1 MNSTRVLSALLIT
14 GLWLGAVAVPRAED
28 GLTDVVFEPAAFDPV
43 QGEQAVIRFQ
53 SNRSGQA
60 IIRLFGPDWHQV
72 RELAIEGIEPE
83 GPASVAWDGRDDEG
97 NLVPAEVYFPVIE
110 LTDRKGEVRTIDPT
124 LGPRPGQV
132 FVEDLR
138 FDPERGAVTYSLQA
152 PARVTLLAGISDGG
166 PLLRTLVA
174 DAPRRAGPH
183 HEPWDGMDADGVVDV
198 PAQPGFRLYAEGVG
212 VWQPSVA
219 VTSGS
224 DESYFQYRR
233 RVESRLVKQR
243 PDIRVIGGTP
253 AALPKPVDMTPEP
266 RFDLSVSGT
275 PDEDGLPVVSGRV
288 LVQVALEESVR
299 IPVIER
305 RFEIVLFVDQRF
317 VTEVEDGRSPATVI
331 WDSTQ
336 VSDGEHLLTVNVAT
350 LPGQI
355 SAASLRVRV
364 RNNP

>member
-1 MNSTRVLSALLIT
+1 MSPKRVLSALVMA
-14 GLWLGAVAVPRAED
+14 GLWLGAVAISRAED
-28 GLTDVVFEPAAFDPV
+28 GLTDVVFEPAAFDPA
-43 QGEQAVIRFQ
+43 QGEQTVIRFQ
-53 SNRSGQA
+53 SGRSGQA

-72 RELAIEGIEPE
+72 RELAIEDIEPE
-83 GPASVAWDGRDDEG
+83 SPASVGWDGRDDAG
-97 NLVPAEVYFPVIE
+97 NPLPVELYFPVVE
-110 LTDRKGEVRTIDPT
+110 LTDRKGEVSTIDPT
-124 LGPRPGQV
+124 FGAQPGQV
-132 FVEDLR
+132 LVEELR
-138 FDPERGAVTYSLQA
+138 FDRERGAVTYSLRA

-174 DAPRRAGPH
+174 DAPRRAGQH

-198 PAQPGFRLYAEGVG
+198 TAQPGFHLYAEGIG

-224 DESYFQYRR
+224 EESYFQYRR
-233 RVESRLVKQR
+233 RVESRLVKQP
-243 PDIRVIGGTP
+243 PDIRLVGGTP
-253 AALPKPVDMTPEP
+253 AALPKPVDITPEP
-266 RFDLSVSGT
+266 RFELSVSGT
-275 PDEDGLPVVSGRV
+275 RHESGLPVVSGRV
-288 LVQVALEESVR
+288 PVQVALDESVR

-331 WDSTQ
+331 WDSTE
-336 VSDGEHLLTVNVAT
+336 VTDGGHLLTVNVAT